1 MEALDDAVQ
10 AKVPHNCL
18 LKIQSVYDVLKSA
31 ERKAVDFLLR
41 APERVGGM
49 TIVEFAHEA
58 GCSEAT
64 VVRVAKRLGYEGYPE
79 LRRDFARV
87 TEEVPDY
94 NYESIADGDAP
105 FTVLNKVV
113 QSTIGALQDSVEII
127 DADEYGRAVDAIAGA
142 EKMLFCGLGDA
153 GVVATEAHYRF
164 TRFGVSSYAAVDP
177 DLQLMYARQ
186 LKAGDVVIAVSHSG
200 RSRPILQTV
209 EQARA
214 AGATIIA
221 ITNYPMA
228 PLAKMADVVLLT
240 AVFTRY
246 LNYEVMSK
254 RVTQLCIIE
263 ALSISFL
270 MRQGSAAFE
279 QLKESNQAVDV
290 NKL

>member
-1 MEALDDAVQ
+1 MEAIDSEVQ
-10 AKVPHNCL
+10 ARIPHNCL

-94 NYESIADGDAP
+94 HYESIADGDAP
-105 FTVLNKVV
+105 FTVLSKVV
-113 QSTIGALQDSVEII
+113 QSTIGALQDSLEII
-127 DADEYGRAVDAIAGA
+127 EGNEYERAVEAIVSAD
-142 EKMLFCGLGDA
+142 KMLFCGLGDA

-164 TRFGVSSYAAVDP
+164 TRFGVAAYTAVDP
-177 DLQLMYARQ
+177 DMQLMYASQ
-186 LKAGDVVIAVSHSG
+186 LGEGDVIVAVSHSG
-200 RSRPILQTV
+200 RSRPILQAV

-214 AGATIIA
+214 AGATVIA

-228 PLAKMADVVLLT
+228 ALAKAADIVLLT

-263 ALSISFL
+263 ALSISYL
-270 MRQGSAAFE
+270 MRHGASAFE

-290 NKL
+290 NKV

>member
-1 MEALDDAVQ
+1 MEAIDDAVQ
-10 AKVPHNCL
+10 AKVPHNRL

-31 ERKAVDFLLR
+31 ERKAVDFLLE

-64 VVRVAKRLGYEGYPE
+64 VVRVAKRLGYAGYPD

-127 DADEYGRAVDAIAGA
+127 DATEYGRAVDAIATA
-142 EKMLFCGLGDA
+142 DKMLFCGLGDA

-164 TRFGVSSYAAVDP
+164 TRFGVASYAAVDP

-186 LKAGDVVIAVSHSG
+186 LKRGKRVRRSSPLPTIPWHPWQRWRTLSFSQRYSPGISITRSCRSASPSCASLRPCPSVSSC
-200 RSRPILQTV
+200 
-209 EQARA
+209 ARA
-214 AGATIIA
+214 
-221 ITNYPMA
+221 
-228 PLAKMADVVLLT
+228 PLHLT
-240 AVFTRY
+240 SSRSPIRPW
-246 LNYEVMSK
+246 M
-254 RVTQLCIIE
+254 
-263 ALSISFL
+263 
-270 MRQGSAAFE
+270 
-279 QLKESNQAVDV
+279 
-290 NKL
+290 